1 LRAEL
6 STVNTAAQLYPKG
19 EAGMGDIARARAR
32 ATSPARVP
40 ARVRSRSQQLVATF
54 LTGVFAVV
62 AAVVVLAAV
71 SNRLSDSPSP
81 SVFGH
86 PAFAVLSG
94 SMAPAIRTG
103 DLVFA
108 DSLSATERRE
118 LRPGQ
123 VVTFRSAGD
132 GSRLFTHRIVGV
144 RHGAGDAVAYVTK
157 GDAND
162 SPDTTA
168 VPADHVLGLYRTR
181 IPYGGYLLSWLHRPA
196 AVATVAAALALLL
209 FGIKQLRSGGGLPR
223 PQLPRRPGR
232 SKGVRRDTR
241 VRLARVVR
249 KAHPRRPHRR
259 RPLAIGG
266 IAVLPASGTLVG
278 TTLGLFTS
286 TPGAAANTFTAGTVV
301 LTGNATGACNVT
313 GLMPGDA
320 PPACTFVATYTG
332 TASAYL
338 GLDVLIQT
346 QAGAGGGPLYNPP
359 ASNNALTV
367 AITDNQG
374 TPVTYTV
381 PTVSTAC
388 PVGAPALSTCYAL
401 ANQLVRATPFSAT
414 TAVTFSTA
422 VSLPLAAGNTTQAA
436 AAQVILT
443 AHAVQSKNQTLP
455 PGCTPGAVCAPTGT
469 FSWS

>member
-1 LRAEL
+1 
-6 STVNTAAQLYPKG
+6 
-19 EAGMGDIARARAR
+19 
-32 ATSPARVP
+32 
-40 ARVRSRSQQLVATF
+40 
-54 LTGVFAVV
+54 
-62 AAVVVLAAV
+62 
-71 SNRLSDSPSP
+71 
-81 SVFGH
+81 
-86 PAFAVLSG
+86 
-94 SMAPAIRTG
+94 
-103 DLVFA
+103 
-108 DSLSATERRE
+108 
-118 LRPGQ
+118 
-123 VVTFRSAGD
+123 
-132 GSRLFTHRIVGV
+132 
-144 RHGAGDAVAYVTK
+144 
-157 GDAND
+157 
-162 SPDTTA
+162 
-168 VPADHVLGLYRTR
+168 
-181 IPYGGYLLSWLHRPA
+181 
-196 AVATVAAALALLL
+196 
-209 FGIKQLRSGGGLPR
+209 
-223 PQLPRRPGR
+223 
-232 SKGVRRDTR
+232 
-241 VRLARVVR
+241 
-249 KAHPRRPHRR
+249 
-259 RPLAIGG
+259 
-266 IAVLPASGTLVG
+266 
-278 TTLGLFTS
+278 
-286 TPGAAANTFTAGTVV
+286 VV

-401 ANQLVRATPFSAT
+401 ATPLVRATPFSAT
-414 TAVTFSTA
+414 TAVTFSPA